1 MKCLFLAAAVVATV
15 ALPLAAQAQGVPG
28 GVVYGASQ
36 GNRMAGPIGAV
47 VGGAVGG
54 VIGGIEGVMGV
65 TYTQAG
71 PVEAPPPRVRHRRA
85 VRAHV
90 RHSRRRA

>member
-1 MKCLFLAAAVVATV
+1 
-15 ALPLAAQAQGVPG
+15 
-28 GVVYGASQ
+28 
-36 GNRMAGPIGAV
+36 
-47 VGGAVGG
+47 
-54 VIGGIEGVMGV
+54 MGV